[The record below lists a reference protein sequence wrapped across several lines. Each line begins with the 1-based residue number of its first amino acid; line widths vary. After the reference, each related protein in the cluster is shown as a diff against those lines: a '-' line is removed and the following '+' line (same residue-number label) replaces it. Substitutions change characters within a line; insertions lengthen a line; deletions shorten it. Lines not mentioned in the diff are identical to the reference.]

1 MAGRGETMHLGLFL
15 HPAGH
20 HVAAWRDPA
29 AWTGHR
35 LDEQVALARMAEDA
49 GFDLLFLADFVEVQ
63 LESPD
68 AASRKAHNGV
78 FGFEPLTLLAA
89 LAARTHRIGLV
100 ATASTS
106 FSDPYVLARQFASLD
121 HLSGGRAG
129 WNAVTSADPG
139 AAYNFGHHRPLAHD
153 ARYARA
159 EEFVDVMKGLWDSW
173 DDDAFVQNRA
183 AGLFFDPAGVHR
195 LDHTSRHFQVRG
207 PLNIPRSPQ
216 GRPIIVQAGTSESG
230 RALAARTADVV
241 FTAQSDP
248 QGARRFYAD
257 LKGRLARHGRS
268 PESLR
273 VLPGLVPIVGRTRAE
288 AQAKLEALQILVD
301 PVVGLDLLRNLSGGA
316 PLPPLDLDGPLPP
329 RPPAE
334 SARGRQSLVLDLAR
348 REGLTVR
355 ELYLRLAPG
364 RGHWQL
370 VGTPDDI
377 ADAMQALFE
386 DHGCDGFNIMPAV
399 LPSGLSDFIAL
410 ILPELARRGLVAA
423 DPPETSLRER
433 LGLARPARQ
442 NSRREGLTAAV

>member
-15 HPAGH
+15 HPGGH

-29 AWTGHR
+29 AWTGR
-35 LDEQVALARMAEDA
+35 RFEEQVALARAAEDA

-89 LAARTHRIGLV
+89 LAARTERIGLV

-121 HLSGGRAG
+121 HLSSGRAG

-139 AAYNFGHHRPLAHD
+139 AAFNFGHQQPIAHD

-159 EEFVDVMKGLWDSW
+159 EEFVDVMTGLWDSW
-173 DDDAFVQNRA
+173 DDEAFVEDRVGGVFFES
-183 AGLFFDPAGVHR
+183 AGLHC
-195 LDHTSRHFQVRG
+195 LDHAGRHFKVRG

-216 GRPIIVQAGTSESG
+216 GRPIIVQAGGSESG
-230 RALAARTADVV
+230 KALAARTADVV
-241 FTAQSDP
+241 FTAQSNP
-248 QGARRFYAD
+248 EGAKRFYAD
-257 LKGRLARHGRS
+257 LKSRLARYGRS
-268 PESLR
+268 PENLR
-273 VLPGLVPIVGRTRAE
+273 ILPGLVPIVGRTRAE
-288 AQAKLEALQILVD
+288 ATAKLEALQALVD

-316 PLPPLDLDGPLPP
+316 PLPPLDLDAPLPP
-329 RPPAE
+329 RPRAE

-348 REGLTVR
+348 REGLTIR
-355 ELYLRLAPG
+355 ELYLRLTPG

-370 VGTPDDI
+370 VGTPADV
-377 ADAMQALFE
+377 ADAMQAQFE
-386 DHGCDGFNIMPAV
+386 NHGCDGFNIMPAV
-399 LPSGLSDFIAL
+399 LPAGLSDFTAL
-410 ILPELARRGLVAA
+410 VLPELVRRGLVAA
-423 DPPETSLRER
+423 GPLGTSLRER
-433 LGLARPARQ
+433 LGLARPERSNARRGAQ
-442 NSRREGLTAAV
+442 AAAV